1 MYWYHFCI
9 FLLNILQGLHFFLC
23 AFGLV
28 ENSSPP
34 AYVAIKGLVCPLWL
48 IKVKMLLGIA
58 WSFKVLI
65 SMPIFSSA
73 PVVWHP

>member
-1 MYWYHFCI
+1 MVPFLHFS
-9 FLLNILQGLHFFLC
+9 FEYSSGVTFFLC
-23 AFGLV
+23 GFGLV

-34 AYVAIKGLVCPLWL
+34 AYVAIKELVCPLWL

-58 WSFKVLI
+58 WAFKILI